1 MKLNN
6 LLFLPVFFSV
16 VLLTQ
21 SANAEKVI
29 DVMTYVKNNDLN
41 DTYIAANLMQR
52 CAGVTMGYAKYLP
65 VDMQKTKKGFAEVG
79 KKLILK
85 AGMILYER
93 GRLHNKELS
102 SEKQNKSN
110 EDTLK
115 QNMIALEIYTKHY
128 FSKIE
133 KNQLATGLIF
143 SGEVMEEL
151 KICKSVINA
160 IK

>member
-6 LLFLPVFFSV
+6 RLFLPVFFSV

-21 SANAEKVI
+21 SANAEKVV
-29 DVMTYVKNNDLN
+29 DVMTYVKNNDLS

-52 CAGVTMGYAKYLP
+52 CAGVTVGYAKYLP
-65 VDMQKTKKGFAEVG
+65 IDMQNEKKVFAEIG
-79 KKLILK
+79 KKLILR
-85 AGMILYER
+85 AGMLLYER
-93 GRLHNKELS
+93 GILHNKELS

-110 EDTLK
+110 DDTIK
-115 QNMIALEIYTKHY
+115 QNMIALEFYTNHY

-133 KNQLATGLIF
+133 NNQLATGSIF

-151 KICKSVINA
+151 KLCKSVVNA